1 MGDDDGVEVG
11 APGACLVG
19 EAVVLG
25 VKSESV
31 GDDDGVEVGA
41 PGACLVGEAVG
52 PMLVLGATLGF
63 SDGWVSQ
70 DTPHVLGHRA
80 RSSWIC

>member
-31 GDDDGVEVGA
+31 GDDDGVSIEGTTL
-41 PGACLVGEAVG
+41 GIMLLVG
-52 PMLVLGATLGF
+52 LFDGF
-63 SDGWVSQ
+63 PLS
-70 DTPHVLGHRA
+70 A
-80 RSSWIC
+80 K